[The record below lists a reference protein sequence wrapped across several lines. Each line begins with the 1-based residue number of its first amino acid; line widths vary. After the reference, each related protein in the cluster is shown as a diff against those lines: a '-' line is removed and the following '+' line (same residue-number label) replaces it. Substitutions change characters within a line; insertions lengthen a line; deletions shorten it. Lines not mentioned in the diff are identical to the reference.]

1 MEKAIGVVEFRSIA
15 VGIAAIDIIVKAS
28 EVNIVD
34 AKSICPGK
42 YYILFSGGASEV
54 KNSYDSILRESG
66 NFLVDA
72 ITIANIYPQVISAI
86 TQTTVINDF
95 KAIGVIETLTSHS
108 IFYAADM
115 AVKASDADLVEVRI
129 ARAIGGKNTCI
140 INGDISSVK
149 ESVMAGIKYAQERD
163 FLVDYQIIASPH
175 PSLYR
180 AII

>member
-42 YYILFSGGASEV
+42 YYILFSGGVSEV
-54 KNSYDSILRESG
+54 KNSYDTILHESEK
-66 NFLVDA
+66 FLVDA
-72 ITIANIYPQVISAI
+72 ITIANIYPQVISAL

-95 KAIGVIETLTSHS
+95 KAIGVIETLTSPS

-115 AVKASDADLVEVRI
+115 AVKASDADLVEIRI

>member
-1 MEKAIGVVEFRSIA
+1 MEKAIGIVEFRSIA
-15 VGIAAIDIIVKAS
+15 VGIAAVDIIVKAS
-28 EVNIVD
+28 EVSIVD

-42 YYILFSGGASEV
+42 YYILFSGGVSEV
-54 KNSYDSILRESG
+54 KNSYDKILYESE
-66 NFLVDA
+66 NFIIDA
-72 ITIANIYPQVISAI
+72 ITIANIYPQVISAL
-86 TQTTVINDF
+86 TQTTVIEDF
-95 KAIGVIETLTSHS
+95 KAIGIIETLTSPS
-108 IFYAADM
+108 IFYAADR

-149 ESVMAGIKYAQERD
+149 ESVMAGIKYAQEKD

-175 PSLYR
+175 PSFYR

>member
-42 YYILFSGGASEV
+42 YYILFSGGVSEI
-54 KNSYDSILRESG
+54 KNSYDAVLRESG
-66 NFLVDA
+66 KFLVDA
-72 ITIANIYPQVISAI
+72 ITIANIYPQVIAAL
-86 TQTTVINDF
+86 TQTTYINDF
-95 KAIGVIETLTSHS
+95 KAIGIIETLTSPS

-129 ARAIGGKNTCI
+129 ARALGGKSTCI

-149 ESVMAGIKYAQERD
+149 ESVMAGIKYAQEKD

-175 PSLYR
+175 PSLYS